1 MDSSVSIDNSVRY
14 CYLKVEYSVLQFSEV
29 GGRLIL
35 TLDRYLSPMCMGFV
49 SGSSDWG
56 SRSCVLA
63 TSYASGGKYFV
74 VGAEK

>member
-1 MDSSVSIDNSVRY
+1 MYGSYRA
-14 CYLKVEYSVLQFSEV
+14 KVDYSVLQFAEV

-35 TLDRYLSPMCMGFV
+35 THNRYLSPTCKVFV

-74 VGAEK
+74 VGTER